1 MIPERRDRVRAHS
14 PSDANR
20 EIWKRIEASI
30 RHHAAHPEKIAGRLA
45 ALDREWDVERVL
57 ETNAALISL
66 AGIGLAAGH
75 DRRWLVL
82 PGAVAGFLLQHA
94 LHGWCPP
101 IPIIRRLGVRTT
113 HEIEIERM
121 ALKALR
127 GDFDEVADAPYQ
139 ARAAVDA
146 AVAF

>member
-20 EIWKRIEASI
+20 EIWEQIEASI
-30 RHHAAHPEKIAGRLA
+30 CYHAKYPKKIARRLSE
-45 ALDREWDVERVL
+45 LDREWDVERVL
-57 ETNAALISL
+57 ETNASLISL
-66 AGIGLAAGH
+66 AGIGLAAAH
-75 DRRWLVL
+75 DRRWLLL
-82 PGAVAGFLLQHA
+82 PVAVAGFLLQHG

-101 IPIIRRLGVRTT
+101 IPVIRRLGVRTA
-113 HEIEIERM
+113 HEIEIERT

-127 GDFDEVADAPYQ
+127 GDFDEVTNAPYQ
-139 ARAAVDA
+139 ARAAMDA